1 MGFWWKGQWH
11 TVTILPLLERVTSP
25 RRCTSHL
32 DQWHSSCQGPNV
44 LMSHTSQQ
52 FYFKVPPLSLPI
64 LHPST
69 LPGSLLPF
77 TRSPWIST
85 PPSTSLVIIPL
96 TQTFLPV
103 CLSICSFYLSYH
115 ASHWPFHPFLRRSVP
130 APRRAAHPGGAAG
143 LVRFMSR
150 EDGRLKGPRGIALC
164 HQRLASMLSANV
176 VGAAAAPA
184 SAAGMNTQRN
194 LYMDASTDTWDGRSH
209 HGVHLH
215 HQNPTV
221 RGSGQGMCGF
231 LRAQWRF
238 CLGVALWQLSQ
249 TDPSWSVN
257 GVDNRPNRVGN

>member
-150 EDGRLKGPRGIALC
+150 EDGRLRGPRGIALC

-176 VGAAAAPA
+176 VGAAAR
-184 SAAGMNTQRN
+184 AGLRRRN
-194 LYMDASTDTWDGRSH
+194 KCAEKFVHGCIHWHLRWTLPPWCSPPPPEPRRMWIWSGHVWFPTGTMAVLSWGCALTVVTD
-209 HGVHLH
+209 
-215 HQNPTV
+215 
-221 RGSGQGMCGF
+221 
-231 LRAQWRF
+231 
-238 CLGVALWQLSQ
+238 
-249 TDPSWSVN
+249 WSLLIC
-257 GVDNRPNRVGN
+257 